1 MTPDLTATQRAAI
14 AAAEAE
20 IARIITGLS
29 NEHRLIVESIEMR
42 GDPDGVEIVAFDTR
56 ELGE

>member
-1 MTPDLTATQRAAI
+1 MSGLTPSQRAAI

-20 IARIITGLS
+20 IARIITALS
-29 NEHRLIVESIEMR
+29 NEHRLIVQSIDMR
-42 GDPDGVEIVAFDTR
+42 GDPDGVEIVAFDAR